1 MNEPLL
7 IDPGTLAI
15 YLAMSGN
22 AEVRALLLELGIV
35 PPDDAAITGDGE
47 SDA

>member
-1 MNEPLL
+1 MSEPLL

-15 YLAMSGN
+15 YLALSGN

-35 PPDDAAITGDGE
+35 PPDDADIDADGE